1 MRTPVAL
8 LAVAV
13 ALVSVMAC
21 SSSQNQ
27 AQKPSTA
34 TATTT
39 STTQSGKPTSTA
51 ASMAPVPSSSDFVAG
66 VTNPWFPLKP
76 GSKWVYKG
84 VKDGAPN
91 IDTFVVTTRK
101 RVVQGVSTTV
111 VMDVTTSGKRV
122 VEATED
128 WYAQDKQGN
137 VWYFGENTKEFDKSG
152 KVDTSGSW
160 EAGVGGAKAGLFMPA
175 NPQIGM
181 SFYQEYLKGE
191 AEDTFKIVSLTA
203 TIAVPAGTYNTTLM
217 TEEST
222 VLEPGIITQKN
233 YAKGIGEVYENDTKG
248 PAEYSKLA
256 TYTVK

>member
-1 MRTPVAL
+1 MMRKLIAL
-8 LAVAV
+8 LAAAV
-13 ALVSVMAC
+13 ALASATAC

-27 AQKPSTA
+27 PQKSTTSTA
-34 TATTT
+34 TTS
-39 STTQSGKPTSTA
+39 STTQPTSSA
-51 ASMAPVPSSSDFVAG
+51 PSLAPVPSASDFVAE
-66 VTNPWFPLKP
+66 VNNPWFPLKP
-76 GSKWVYKG
+76 GSKWIYRG
-84 VKDGAPN
+84 VKDGAPTT
-91 IDTFVVTTRK
+91 DTFVVTTRK

-137 VWYFGENTKEFDKSG
+137 VWYFGEDTREFDKSG

-160 EAGVGGAKAGLFMPA
+160 EAGVGGARAGLFMPA

-191 AEDTFKIVSLTA
+191 AEDTYKIVSLTA
-203 TIAVPAGTYNTTLM
+203 SISVPAGTFNPTLM

-222 VLEPGIITQKN
+222 VLEPGIVTQKN

-256 TYTVK
+256 TYTIR